1 MKKLFTIAFLIIMC
15 MAVQAQDCPSQW
27 KCYTTEGYFHDVE
40 SGKNNEKINNA
51 KFKSDLLDQAR
62 ANLSK
67 QIQVKVEEVN
77 QINKNV
83 VNGKTNIE
91 YASVRQSSTD
101 VDMQLAESKS
111 YLDPSTGEQYVI
123 VYINKEDA
131 CKFYENEIKMFVSR
145 ANNTITIADN
155 YIDKGFKSK
164 AKDELTGFLPSF
176 EEVGKNFFWL
186 NVFGMDDTNIQKYLE
201 QVNQLEQTVKLMVS
215 DLEHSITYCVV
226 CKADNFGKNYPKL
239 ANEIKG
245 ELSTS
250 GCSFV
255 DDPNSADYVINI
267 NAKAREHNTIKNAG
281 GAAYFAF
288 VDATIAID
296 KVATK
301 QRIFEDEI
309 SEKGGHTLGYSE
321 AGRDGYK
328 TISKRISK
336 LLKENIKL

>member
-1 MKKLFTIAFLIIMC
+1 MC
-15 MAVQAQDCPSQW
+15 RFISN
-27 KCYTTEGYFHDVE
+27 
-40 SGKNNEKINNA
+40 S
-51 KFKSDLLDQAR
+51 
-62 ANLSK
+62 
-67 QIQVKVEEVN
+67 
-77 QINKNV
+77 
-83 VNGKTNIE
+83 
-91 YASVRQSSTD
+91 
-101 VDMQLAESKS
+101 
-111 YLDPSTGEQYVI
+111 
-123 VYINKEDA
+123 
-131 CKFYENEIKMFVSR
+131 
-145 ANNTITIADN
+145 TITIADN